1 MPIEL
6 STDQSPEPV
15 ASSDTVIACL
25 TQLNSQAGAEPVAA
39 DQACGDLDGQPMP
52 LSRVAE
58 LAAAFGFS
66 AQWNQLD
73 WTWLK
78 ATGFTDPILVLR
90 KDNDAVIVT
99 AGGRAGAEEVS
110 VWDPHHDGVV
120 FFVPREDFERH
131 WSGHALIMSPSRA
144 LDTGGAA
151 LPRAAGAMKEV
162 QPETEATVSAL
173 PSSRDAAS
181 PGLSRGLSVLIGSVV
196 LTAICGVG
204 AYYVVVNREAPAATG
219 AATIASTRSPPDVAA
234 PPGALEPAASALP
247 TQPENS
253 VPSAAEIATLSARGD
268 ALFRSGDLAAAR
280 LFYQRAADAGDGQ
293 AAIRLGETFDP
304 VFLEH
309 AQLRGAR
316 GDLELA
322 LSWYRRARDLG
333 VTEAGLLLR
342 SLEDQKSSD
351 RP

>member
-1 MPIEL
+1 MPIEH
-6 STDQSPEPV
+6 STDQPSEPV

-25 TQLNSQAGAEPVAA
+25 TQLNSQNGAEPVAA
-39 DQACGDLDGQPMP
+39 DQACGELDGQRMP
-52 LSRVAE
+52 LPRVAE

-66 AQWNQLD
+66 AHWNELD
-73 WTWLK
+73 WAGLK
-78 ATGFTDPILVLR
+78 GTGFTDPILVLR

-99 AGGRAGAEEVS
+99 GGGRAGAEEVS

-131 WSGHALIMSPSRA
+131 WSGHALIMSPSQA
-144 LDTGGAA
+144 LDPGGAA
-151 LPRAAGAMKEV
+151 LPTTAGAMKEV
-162 QPETEATVSAL
+162 RPEIEATGI
-173 PSSRDAAS
+173 PSNRDGAS
-181 PGLSRGLSVLIGSVV
+181 LGLSRGLAVLIGAVV

-204 AYYVVVNREAPAATG
+204 AYYVVVNREAPPATG
-219 AATIASTRSPPDVAA
+219 AATITSTRSPPDVAA

-253 VPSAAEIATLSARGD
+253 VPSAAEIATLLARGD

-309 AQLRGAR
+309 AQLREAR

-333 VTEAGLLLR
+333 ATEAGLLLR

>member
-1 MPIEL
+1 MPIEH
-6 STDQSPEPV
+6 STDQLSEPV
-15 ASSDTVIACL
+15 ASCDTVTACL
-25 TQLNSQAGAEPVAA
+25 TQLNSQNGAEPVAA
-39 DQACGDLDGQPMP
+39 DEACGDLEGQPIP

-66 AQWNQLD
+66 AQWNELD
-73 WTWLK
+73 WAGLK
-78 ATGFTDPILVLR
+78 ATGFTHPILVLR

-99 AGGRAGAEEVS
+99 GGGRAGAEEVS

-131 WSGHALIMSPSRA
+131 WSGQALIMSPSRA
-144 LDTGGAA
+144 LD
-151 LPRAAGAMKEV
+151 AGAMKEV
-162 QPETEATVSAL
+162 QPETEEGGSAL
-173 PSSRDAAS
+173 PPSSDAAS
-181 PGLSRGLSVLIGSVV
+181 PGLSRDLSVLIGAVV

-204 AYYVVVNREAPAATG
+204 AYYVVVNREAPPATG
-219 AATIASTRSPPDVAA
+219 AATIVSTRSPPDIGA
-234 PPGALEPAASALP
+234 PPGALKPAVSALP
-247 TQPENS
+247 TQSENS
-253 VPSAAEIATLSARGD
+253 VPPAAEIAALLTRGD
-268 ALFRSGDLAAAR
+268 VLFRSGDLAAAR

-333 VTEAGLLLR
+333 ATEAGLLLR